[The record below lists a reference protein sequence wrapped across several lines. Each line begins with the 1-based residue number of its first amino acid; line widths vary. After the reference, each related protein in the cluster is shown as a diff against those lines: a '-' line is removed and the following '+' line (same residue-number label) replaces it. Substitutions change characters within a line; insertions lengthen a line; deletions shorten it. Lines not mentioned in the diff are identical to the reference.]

1 MVEDIEKNSQKSK
14 PDTSN
19 EQLTDVGSNQSG
31 PTASESDADP
41 LTDQNPLDSSSAAA
55 EKATNLDDAA
65 IDSGFK
71 RNYRKVRR
79 GLVVSDKMNRT
90 IVVEVIDRVRHPLYG
105 KIVRRSKKFHADDQ
119 GNQAKVGDL
128 VTIMETRPISKTKHF
143 RLLEIIEKAK

>member
-1 MVEDIEKNSQKSK
+1 M
-14 PDTSN
+14 
-19 EQLTDVGSNQSG
+19 
-31 PTASESDADP
+31 
-41 LTDQNPLDSSSAAA
+41 
-55 EKATNLDDAA
+55 
-65 IDSGFK
+65 DSGFK